1 MVLGIG
7 ALTAMDALAKTLV
20 QQGVN
25 PMQILGLRIF
35 LIAPAIFAY
44 YWYNDQLSDLV
55 PVRLKFQIL
64 RACIGFGAPFCFFFS
79 LKYLPLSDATISS
92 YSSIMLITVLS
103 HFVLREKVGVHRW
116 GAVVVG
122 FFGVYIATSPSGD
135 GEILGYALVF
145 IAALAYAVLMITG
158 RILSRTDSVGS
169 MVITYNLCVGLIGLC
184 FAPFVWHEL
193 TVSMWIT
200 IMGIGALALTG
211 HLCVTV
217 AFTRSQTSVIAPFEY
232 TSLIWAIV
240 IEFALWHYLPE
251 QRTVLGALLIICAG
265 LYVLYREN
273 LQKRN

>member
-35 LIAPAIFAY
+35 LIAPAILAY
-44 YWYNDQLSDLV
+44 YWYNNQLSDLI
-55 PVRLKFQIL
+55 PVRLTFQVL
-64 RACIGFGAPFCFFFS
+64 RACIGFVAPFCFFLS

-92 YSSIMLITVLS
+92 YSSIMLITILS
-103 HFVLREKVGVHRW
+103 HFVLREKVGFHRW

-122 FFGVYIATSPSGD
+122 FVGVYIATSPSGE
-135 GEILGYALVF
+135 GEIFGYALVF

-158 RILSRTDSVGS
+158 RILARTDSVGS
-169 MVITYNLCVGLIGLC
+169 MVITYNLCVGVIGLG
-184 FAPFVWHEL
+184 FAPFVWHEM
-193 TVSMWIT
+193 TITIWAT
-200 IMGIGALALTG
+200 IMGVGILALTG
-211 HLCVTV
+211 HLCITV

-251 QRTVLGALLIICAG
+251 QRTMLGALVIICAG

-273 LQKRN
+273 LQKKK